1 TASTRPAN
9 RRSHPRT
16 VCSGRPNPA
25 AIRRYPTP
33 SDLAVNA
40 APITTTVS
48 ARRSSNPTGSSTCV
62 APQPTHRARR
72 GRTRTTPPE
81 SRTARTRACPQP
93 ASPPAEHPGQTIR
106 PSTSRCSTTA
116 GSPPT
121 VTNDASVRHRTA
133 LPWNPA
139 RDDGRA
145 VAHHN
150 VLTVPPETN
159 KDNHPVVVLSPS
171 SPSTPPDYPNVL
183 ILTAVEQSRRS

>member
-1 TASTRPAN
+1 
-9 RRSHPRT
+9 
-16 VCSGRPNPA
+16 
-25 AIRRYPTP
+25 
-33 SDLAVNA
+33 D
-40 APITTTVS
+40 
-48 ARRSSNPTGSSTCV
+48 
-62 APQPTHRARR
+62 
-72 GRTRTTPPE
+72 
-81 SRTARTRACPQP
+81 RTRACPQP
-93 ASPPAEHPGQTIR
+93 ASTPAEHPGQTIR

-171 SPSTPPDYPNVL
+171 SPSPPPDYPHVL
-183 ILTAVEQSRRS
+183 ILSAVEHPPTGGRLGTVPGRAAAPERGARPVLPDPPADTDPRPT